1 MITRIG
7 CPLCDWHLD
16 AEPPDVSPYA
26 LADVFGIGV
35 MAAIARDKH
44 LQDVEREL
52 RGHLGSHELAE
63 WVRKVAELTALVEG
77 MTAEVAQAAMTGER
91 AG

>member
-1 MITRIG
+1 MGTRID
-7 CPLCDWHLD
+7 CPLCDWHMD
-16 AEPPDVSPYA
+16 PEPPEISPYA
-26 LADVFGIGV
+26 LADIFGIGV
-35 MAAIARDKH
+35 MSAIARDRH

-52 RGHLGSHELAE
+52 RDHLGSHELAE

-77 MTAEVAQAAMTGER
+77 MTAEAAQGAVAGER